1 MHDTDSKSYE
11 IAFLV
16 KSEEGVT
23 AISSVLA
30 EVGATVTVGAR
41 PAELRLAYPIEKVSS
56 ALFGFIDFT
65 APPSAIARIRESLA
79 FSPQLLRFLVVTP
92 PPVREAPRSRRPSVR
107 DSRQDQPRA
116 VSRGE
121 SHVSNEALEQKL
133 EEILG

>member
-1 MHDTDSKSYE
+1 MHDTDLKDYE

-16 KSEEGVT
+16 KSEEGVS

-30 EVGATVTVGAR
+30 EVGAIIAVGAK
-41 PAELRLAYPIEKVSS
+41 PAELRLAYPIEKASS

-65 APPSAIARIRESLA
+65 APPAAIARIRDSLS
-79 FSPQLLRFLVVTP
+79 FSPQLLRFLIVTP

-107 DSRQDQPRA
+107 DARQGEQRA
-116 VSRGE
+116 APRGE